1 MRIRKSL
8 ATAILLGLLS
18 TGLPVGAQTA
28 QGTEA
33 DAVAQEA
40 AGHPASEESLLHQQS
55 KSTEKEQTE
64 KVKHD
69 AKRLSENT
77 EKPVA
82 KRVQEEIDRL
92 HGDFYSMSQVQSQ
105 VLALLSDVVDRLDRL
120 EQREVKTRL
129 AVPGPTTQMLV
140 NPAPA
145 AETNYTQDA
154 VNAQGTS
161 TMTFAYAPNQ
171 LYKIYCRRG
180 YLTDISFK
188 KGEAI
193 SFVGGGDTAGWAVSQ
208 TVVDGVPHL
217 YIKPIVETSTT
228 NLIVTTNKRSYQLI
242 LHSSDWYNPMVTWT
256 YGAEDM
262 EQANVQKQQDDALK
276 TAKIAVSDIENLDFS
291 FEVSGKNAEYKPEMV
306 FTDGE
311 KTYLKFK
318 KIPRTQVPL
327 FIQQKGERGMTIVNY
342 RQKDDYYIVNATFQK
357 AQLRVTERESV
368 TIKRK
373 K

>member
-1 MRIRKSL
+1 MQIRKSL
-8 ATAILLGLLS
+8 VSAILLGLFS
-18 TGLPVGAQTA
+18 AGLPVFAQPTE
-28 QGTEA
+28 QTEA
-33 DAVAQEA
+33 EAIVQEA
-40 AGHPASEESLLHQQS
+40 ASYPSSEDTLLKMQ
-55 KSTEKEQTE
+55 
-64 KVKHD
+64 
-69 AKRLSENT
+69 AKRAERESGDAAKSSV
-77 EKPVA
+77 KPVA
-82 KRVQEEIDRL
+82 EDTQKPLTKREQKQIDELRE
-92 HGDFYSMSQVQSQ
+92 DFYSMSQTQTQ
-105 VLALLSDVVDRLDRL
+105 VLALLNEVADRLDRL
-120 EQREVKTRL
+120 EQKEVRARL

-180 YLTDISFK
+180 YLTDIAFK

-193 SFVGGGDTAGWAVSQ
+193 SFVGGGDTAAWAVSQ

-217 YIKPIVETSTT
+217 YIKPIVETSVT

-262 EQANVQKQQDDALK
+262 EQATLQKQQQDALQ
-276 TAKIAVSDIENLDFS
+276 TTKIAATDVENLDFS
-291 FEVSGKNAEYKPEMV
+291 FEISGKNNEYKPEMV

-318 KIPRTQVPL
+318 KIPRVQVPL
-327 FIQQKGERGMTIVNY
+327 FVQQKGERGMTIVNY

-357 AQLRVTERESV
+357 AQLRVSERENV
-368 TIKRK
+368 TIKHK
-373 K
+373 G

>member
-40 AGHPASEESLLHQQS
+40 AVSASEEPLLHLQS
-55 KSTEKEQTE
+55 KSTEKERA
-64 KVKHD
+64 D
-69 AKRLSENT
+69 T

-342 RQKDDYYIVNATFQK
+342 RQKDDYYIVT
-357 AQLRVTERESV
+357 LSRSV
-368 TIKRK
+368 TRSCAFWNVAFTI
-373 K
+373 

>member
-8 ATAILLGLLS
+8 ATAILLGILS
-18 TGLPVGAQTA
+18 TGLPVGAQPA

-40 AGHPASEESLLHQQS
+40 AVSASEESLLHLQS

-188 KGEAI
+188 EA
-193 SFVGGGDTAGWAVSQ
+193 
-208 TVVDGVPHL
+208 L
-217 YIKPIVETSTT
+217 IK
-228 NLIVTTNKRSYQLI
+228 
-242 LHSSDWYNPMVTWT
+242 
-256 YGAEDM
+256 
-262 EQANVQKQQDDALK
+262 
-276 TAKIAVSDIENLDFS
+276 
-291 FEVSGKNAEYKPEMV
+291 
-306 FTDGE
+306 
-311 KTYLKFK
+311 
-318 KIPRTQVPL
+318 
-327 FIQQKGERGMTIVNY
+327 
-342 RQKDDYYIVNATFQK
+342 
-357 AQLRVTERESV
+357 
-368 TIKRK
+368 
-373 K
+373 

>member
-40 AGHPASEESLLHQQS
+40 AGHPASEEPLLHLQS
-55 KSTEKEQTE
+55 KSTEKERAE

-69 AKRLSENT
+69 AKRLTENT

-105 VLALLSDVVDRLDRL
+105 VLALLGDVADRLDRL
-120 EQREVKTRL
+120 EQREVRTRL

-188 KGEAI
+188 EA
-193 SFVGGGDTAGWAVSQ
+193 
-208 TVVDGVPHL
+208 L
-217 YIKPIVETSTT
+217 IK
-228 NLIVTTNKRSYQLI
+228 
-242 LHSSDWYNPMVTWT
+242 
-256 YGAEDM
+256 
-262 EQANVQKQQDDALK
+262 
-276 TAKIAVSDIENLDFS
+276 
-291 FEVSGKNAEYKPEMV
+291 
-306 FTDGE
+306 
-311 KTYLKFK
+311 
-318 KIPRTQVPL
+318 
-327 FIQQKGERGMTIVNY
+327 
-342 RQKDDYYIVNATFQK
+342 
-357 AQLRVTERESV
+357 
-368 TIKRK
+368 
-373 K
+373 

>member
-8 ATAILLGLLS
+8 ATAILLGLLLA
-18 TGLPVGAQTA
+18 GLPVGAQP
-28 QGTEA
+28 QRTEA

-40 AGHPASEESLLHQQS
+40 AVSASEEPLLHLQS
-55 KSTEKEQTE
+55 KSTEKERAE

-69 AKRLSENT
+69 AKRLTENT

-105 VLALLSDVVDRLDRL
+105 VLALLGDVADRLDRL
-120 EQREVKTRL
+120 EQREVRTRL

-188 KGEAI
+188 EA
-193 SFVGGGDTAGWAVSQ
+193 
-208 TVVDGVPHL
+208 L
-217 YIKPIVETSTT
+217 IK
-228 NLIVTTNKRSYQLI
+228 
-242 LHSSDWYNPMVTWT
+242 
-256 YGAEDM
+256 
-262 EQANVQKQQDDALK
+262 
-276 TAKIAVSDIENLDFS
+276 
-291 FEVSGKNAEYKPEMV
+291 
-306 FTDGE
+306 
-311 KTYLKFK
+311 
-318 KIPRTQVPL
+318 
-327 FIQQKGERGMTIVNY
+327 
-342 RQKDDYYIVNATFQK
+342 
-357 AQLRVTERESV
+357 
-368 TIKRK
+368 
-373 K
+373 